1 LRAATNRVLKRRGS
15 PGETHRYLIGAAG
28 LLALVTLLLVTNHS
42 SSVPQPVAFN
52 HRRHTQDLGL
62 GCDFCHRYVRSSAH
76 AGLPDAQTCSI
87 CHSARQGTS
96 EEAAR
101 VTELI
106 SAGDRL
112 RFRKLFRL
120 PAHVYYTHR
129 RHVAIAGLECQK
141 CHGAIAETERPP
153 ARPLVE
159 VTMDFCLNCH
169 RESEATLNCNAC
181 HR

>member
-1 LRAATNRVLKRRGS
+1 MKRVVKRRGS
-15 PGETHRYLIGAAG
+15 PGEGHRYLIGAAV
-28 LLALVTLLLVTNHS
+28 LLALLTLLLVTTRS
-42 SSVPQPVAFN
+42 YSVPQPVAFN
-52 HRRHTQDLGL
+52 HRKHTQDLGL
-62 GCDFCHRYVRSSAH
+62 GCDFCHRYVRSGAH

-106 SAGDRL
+106 SAGDGL

-120 PAHVYYTHR
+120 PSHVYYTHR
-129 RHVAIAGLECQK
+129 RHVGIAGLECQN

-159 VTMDFCLNCH
+159 VTMDFCLDCH